1 MTIYE
6 IVYKDGMTHS
16 SYNYQLI
23 QEIMEL
29 DKDLISHLNTRQN
42 GKNHIQQ

>member
-29 DKDLISHLNTRQN
+29 DKDLISHLNTRQD
-42 GKNHIQQ
+42 GKD

>member
-1 MTIYE
+1 MTKNIYE

-29 DKDLISHLNTRQN
+29 DKDLISHLNTRQD
-42 GKNHIQQ
+42 GKD

>member
-29 DKDLISHLNTRQN
+29 DKDLISHLNTRQD
-42 GKNHIQQ
+42 GKTYIQQ